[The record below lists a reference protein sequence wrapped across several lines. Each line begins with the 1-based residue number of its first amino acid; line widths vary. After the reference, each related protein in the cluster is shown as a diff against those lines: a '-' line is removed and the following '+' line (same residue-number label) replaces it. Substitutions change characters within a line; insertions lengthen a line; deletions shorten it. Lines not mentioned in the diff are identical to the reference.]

1 MLLCKCISLNKIGG
15 GSGKLLKIRKLTFN
29 LFARLSLSL
38 DKIGCGSE
46 KLLKIHKLTFKL
58 FARLSLSLDKIGCG
72 SEKCVRNNCVL
83 SRPFRSPF
91 TIFARL
97 V

>member
-1 MLLCKCISLNKIGG
+1 MWIFPDPCFRMLLRKCISLNKIGG
-15 GSGKLLKIRKLTFN
+15 GSGKLLKIR
-29 LFARLSLSL
+29 
-38 DKIGCGSE
+38 
-46 KLLKIHKLTFKL
+46 KLTFKL